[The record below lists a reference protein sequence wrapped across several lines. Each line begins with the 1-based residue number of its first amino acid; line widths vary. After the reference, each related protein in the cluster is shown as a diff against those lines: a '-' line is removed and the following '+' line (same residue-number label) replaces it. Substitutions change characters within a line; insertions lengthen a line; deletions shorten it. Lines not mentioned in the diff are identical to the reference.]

1 MWWNWTPAANWSS
14 AGRTPRGRASRRAA
28 GCASPGGPTG
38 HSQFHSDLKRVRVL
52 GRGTSDRNKPEARL
66 APPIGSLRAHG
77 RVGHRRGLRQQ
88 RQQRRHHAGHGRR
101 RAERAHGQP
110 ARAQEDRQGRGPAQ
124 PDRLGGLPEPDL
136 GEAVRAADRLPDQR
150 EVRRQ
155 LGRDGR
161 ADEERR
167 RRPVRHGVLLG
178 RRGPAH
184 PLRGRR
190 APGEHQPDPELEGL
204 LPRVQVPAVQH
215 HQRRAL
221 RGLAAVGPERADV
234 QHQGLQDC
242 AAVLERDL
250 RRQVQGPGHRPGQPD
265 PDRRRGAVPVQ
276 AQAGPGHHRPVRADP
291 AAVQG
296 GGEPARRAAPA
307 DREVLGPGLPG
318 DLRLQER
325 QRDHRR
331 RLAVPGQ
338 HAQVRQVHDRVHD
351 PERGSHR
358 LGRHLD
364 ARGQGAPPE
373 LRVHVD
379 AVHQHAEGPG
389 RAGRQLRRDPGQ
401 QARLPD
407 HEPAPG
413 RVVRS
418 VPRQRAEQLPRLD
431 QPVEDPDRDLRQRP
445 VGLHA
450 LLRVGIRLEYPGQV
464 TAPVNRKANTLSA
477 ALWRRPWARA
487 TLLLTPPLA
496 WFVLLYLA
504 ALVVLLITA
513 FWQINPFTT
522 NIERVFSF
530 SNLDQIFTSGAYRA
544 IIVRTV
550 GMAAA
555 VTVADAIVAFP
566 FAYFMARIASP
577 RARTALFVA
586 ILLPLWAS
594 YLAKVYSWLLIFTHN
609 GFLDWGLGKL
619 GIGQVHLIYTNWA
632 VFTVFCY
639 LWLPFMIIPVYA
651 ALERIPASQ
660 IEASQDLGGRTW
672 RTTRSVLLPLAL
684 PGIVAGSIFTFSL
697 TLGDYITPLLVG
709 GTSANFMGNIIYT
722 NIGIAN
728 NVPFAAAMALVPI
741 VIMAVYLL
749 SARALGAFEEI

>member
-1 MWWNWTPAANWSS
+1 
-14 AGRTPRGRASRRAA
+14 
-28 GCASPGGPTG
+28 
-38 HSQFHSDLKRVRVL
+38 
-52 GRGTSDRNKPEARL
+52 
-66 APPIGSLRAHG
+66 
-77 RVGHRRGLRQQ
+77 
-88 RQQRRHHAGHGRR
+88 
-101 RAERAHGQP
+101 
-110 ARAQEDRQGRGPAQ
+110 
-124 PDRLGGLPEPDL
+124 
-136 GEAVRAADRLPDQR
+136 
-150 EVRRQ
+150 
-155 LGRDGR
+155 
-161 ADEERR
+161 
-167 RRPVRHGVLLG
+167 
-178 RRGPAH
+178 
-184 PLRGRR
+184 
-190 APGEHQPDPELEGL
+190 
-204 LPRVQVPAVQH
+204 
-215 HQRRAL
+215 
-221 RGLAAVGPERADV
+221 
-234 QHQGLQDC
+234 
-242 AAVLERDL
+242 
-250 RRQVQGPGHRPGQPD
+250 
-265 PDRRRGAVPVQ
+265 
-276 AQAGPGHHRPVRADP
+276 
-291 AAVQG
+291 
-296 GGEPARRAAPA
+296 
-307 DREVLGPGLPG
+307 
-318 DLRLQER
+318 
-325 QRDHRR
+325 
-331 RLAVPGQ
+331 
-338 HAQVRQVHDRVHD
+338 
-351 PERGSHR
+351 
-358 LGRHLD
+358 
-364 ARGQGAPPE
+364 
-373 LRVHVD
+373 
-379 AVHQHAEGPG
+379 
-389 RAGRQLRRDPGQ
+389 
-401 QARLPD
+401 
-407 HEPAPG
+407 
-413 RVVRS
+413 
-418 VPRQRAEQLPRLD
+418 
-431 QPVEDPDRDLRQRP
+431 
-445 VGLHA
+445 
-450 LLRVGIRLEYPGQV
+450 V

-530 SNLDQIFTSGAYRA
+530 SNLDQIFSSGAYRA

-555 VTVADAIVAFP
+555 VTVTDAIVAFP

-619 GIGQVHLIYTNWA
+619 GIGQVHLIYSNWA